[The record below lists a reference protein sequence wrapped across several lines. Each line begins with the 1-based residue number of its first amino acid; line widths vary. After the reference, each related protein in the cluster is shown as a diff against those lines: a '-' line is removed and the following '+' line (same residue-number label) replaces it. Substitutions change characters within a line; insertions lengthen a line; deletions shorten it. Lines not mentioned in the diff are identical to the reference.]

1 VPELSHTLSVTNDN
15 VRISKKPKALNIP
28 FDAFWNLYDKKADRK
43 RSEKA
48 WGKLT
53 NKERVAV
60 MEYIPRY
67 IQARPDKLY
76 RKNPIT
82 FLNNRSWEDEIIG
95 KPTSKPAY
103 GDLLNDPRWQR
114 KRLEVFQRDNF
125 SCQLCGDTETELQVH
140 HKKYING
147 RQPWDYEPTELITL
161 CVHCHKKIS

>member
-1 VPELSHTLSVTNDN
+1 MRVMSHTLSDKSDN

-60 MEYIPRY
+60 MEYVPRY
-67 IQARPDKLY
+67 VQARPDKTY
-76 RKNPIT
+76 RKNPFA
-82 FLNNRSWEDEIIG
+82 FLNNSLWEDEIVE
-95 KPTSKPAY
+95 KPLPKPSY
-103 GDLLNDPRWQR
+103 GELLNDPRWQR
-114 KRLEVFQRDNF
+114 KRLEVFQRDSF

-147 RQPWDYEPTELITL
+147 RLPWDYEPTELITL